1 MNEEGRLVNPE
12 TVCPYGQYSN
22 VVDSEGNLYVAD
34 GEIFVYGKDG
44 KEKKRIRVEERPISL
59 AIGGKQKSILFVTT
73 TRSLYGIRIK

>member
-1 MNEEGRLVNPE
+1 M
-12 TVCPYGQYSN
+12 
-22 VVDSEGNLYVAD
+22 AD